1 MVTISHPRSCVILV
15 SREIEVA
22 ISAKRL
28 EQKVMNVIP
37 IVLLAYMKI
46 TSAEYMSVLYGNI
59 VGIVFMC
66 FCLVGYVG
74 AIYLAEQILAI
85 KV

>member
-1 MVTISHPRSCVILV
+1 MIFNDIN
-15 SREIEVA
+15 I
-22 ISAKRL
+22 
-28 EQKVMNVIP
+28 N
-37 IVLLAYMKI
+37 LAYMKT